1 MSFPTYLLIVSLKTT
16 FIHRSSLIE
25 EILPHK
31 TALLAT
37 HGPSIMRAVL
47 QGFAGVAPRSVVP
60 NLIEMLGMLMNRSV
74 GSGADGAAKWMQDI
88 LFSVRNTVNL

>member
-1 MSFPTYLLIVSLKTT
+1 M
-16 FIHRSSLIE
+16 
-25 EILPHK
+25 
-31 TALLAT
+31 
-37 HGPSIMRAVL
+37 MRAIL

-88 LFSVRNTVNL
+88 LFAVCGPAVKGMID